1 MIRNSYTSLGADQ
14 VDIPNLVSSN
24 LEIGDSNSNISFK
37 AHQFTLSG
45 VANNNWFTIARLGT
59 DNTNSTAQNRG
70 VAVIEIYN
78 RQSVRHQCVR
88 MFVSQI
94 FDSGGSIGRLQCWVQ
109 HWWYTISSSS
119 DCNGCYI

>member
-1 MIRNSYTSLGADQ
+1 M
-14 VDIPNLVSSN
+14 
-24 LEIGDSNSNISFK
+24 
-37 AHQFTLSG
+37 SG

-78 RQSVRHQCVR
+78 RQSIRHQCVR

-94 FDSGGSIGRLQCWVQ
+94 FDSGGSIDAYNVGYNTGGIQYQAVRIVTGATYDGALLQIKAGPGIQ
-109 HWWYTISSSS
+109 NGSQQSSL
-119 DCNGCYI
+119 C